1 MEINKDNWKQID
13 LNVDSLWLIPERDRQ
28 GKHKNIYHGNFVP
41 QLLKRL
47 RMPEI
52 PCWSCSQAAG
62 LPCSHMKTCAK
73 ITSDLPPPKKIIDYV
88 NSIMSE
94 WSSINYAIKS
104 VDVTDR
110 QPFSEAIAA

>member
-13 LNVDSLWLIPERDRQ
+13 LNVDSLWLIPERERQ

-62 LPCSHMKTCAK
+62 LPCSHMKTCANMGVKTKCVK
-73 ITSDLPPPKKIIDYV
+73 IED
-88 NSIMSE
+88 SIKRVKPM
-94 WSSINYAIKS
+94 
-104 VDVTDR
+104 
-110 QPFSEAIAA
+110 

>member
-13 LNVDSLWLIPERDRQ
+13 LNVDSLWLIPERERQ

-62 LPCSHMKTCAK
+62 LPCSHMRKDYIGFA
-73 ITSDLPPPKKIIDYV
+73 PPKKL
-88 NSIMSE
+88 SIMS
-94 WSSINYAIKS
+94 
-104 VDVTDR
+104 
-110 QPFSEAIAA
+110 IAL

>member
-1 MEINKDNWKQID
+1 
-13 LNVDSLWLIPERDRQ
+13 
-28 GKHKNIYHGNFVP
+28 
-41 QLLKRL
+41 
-47 RMPEI
+47 MPEI

-73 ITSDLPPPKKIIDYV
+73 ITSDSPPKKIIDYV

>member
-52 PCWSCSQAAG
+52 PCWNCSQAAG
-62 LPCSHMKTCAK
+62 LPCSHESLRKDYIGFD
-73 ITSDLPPPKKIIDYV
+73 ITQKIIDYV

-94 WSSINYAIKS
+94 WSSINYAIKN

>member
-13 LNVDSLWLIPERDRQ
+13 LNVDSLWLIPERERQ

-52 PCWSCSQAAG
+52 PCWNCSQAAG

-73 ITSDLPPPKKIIDYV
+73 ITSDSPPPKKIIDYV

>member
-52 PCWSCSQAAG
+52 PCWNCSQAAG

-73 ITSDLPPPKKIIDYV
+73 ITSDSTSPKKL
-88 NSIMSE
+88 SIMS
-94 WSSINYAIKS
+94 
-104 VDVTDR
+104 
-110 QPFSEAIAA
+110 IAL

>member
-47 RMPEI
+47 RLSLI
-52 PCWSCSQAAG
+52 
-62 LPCSHMKTCAK
+62 H
-73 ITSDLPPPKKIIDYV
+73 I
-88 NSIMSE
+88 SE
-94 WSSINYAIKS
+94 P
-104 VDVTDR
+104 TR
-110 QPFSEAIAA
+110 H

>member
-13 LNVDSLWLIPERDRQ
+13 LNVDSLWLIPERERQ

-62 LPCSHMKTCAK
+62 LPCSH
-73 ITSDLPPPKKIIDYV
+73 V

>member
-52 PCWSCSQAAG
+52 PKEHCVSITVHCKVRMIGGRLYSRM
-62 LPCSHMKTCAK
+62 SISTVRMK
-73 ITSDLPPPKKIIDYV
+73 
-88 NSIMSE
+88 
-94 WSSINYAIKS
+94 
-104 VDVTDR
+104 
-110 QPFSEAIAA
+110 F

>member
-1 MEINKDNWKQID
+1 MLELFAGSGTTLFAYENLRKDYI
-13 LNVDSLWLIPERDRQ
+13 V
-28 GKHKNIYHGNFVP
+28 F
-41 QLLKRL
+41 
-47 RMPEI
+47 
-52 PCWSCSQAAG
+52 A
-62 LPCSHMKTCAK
+62 
-73 ITSDLPPPKKIIDYV
+73 PPKKIIDYV